1 MNKSNKVPMTY
12 HNVINNYQTTIRNVG
27 LYTSIS
33 LAFLG
38 YSRYYRG
45 KNKLYNVGPLIISM
59 FFNFFSI
66 LFLLFLL
73 EDHKVYNENIKD
85 DPYYNLLDKWY
96 IIPQTLLFIISIVLL
111 FSIYTLYKQIK
122 H

>member
-1 MNKSNKVPMTY
+1 MTY